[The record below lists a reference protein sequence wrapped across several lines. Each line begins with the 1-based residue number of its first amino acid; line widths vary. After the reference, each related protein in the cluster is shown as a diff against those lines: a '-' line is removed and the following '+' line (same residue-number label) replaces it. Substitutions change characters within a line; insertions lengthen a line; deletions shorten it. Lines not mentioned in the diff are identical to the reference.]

1 MRVVLQG
8 LIVSLVFFF
17 SGICFAQTFV
27 VAPNIYENAEAP
39 GSSNTLIRNV
49 GNPRTIQLIFDESQL
64 TELVNHEINS
74 IAYRLSNNLPGNYPQ
89 VTTTWSEY
97 YIELG
102 VSVDPSQSV
111 STFANNYIGT
121 PTAVRTGALTVAPN
135 SWTVG
140 PPPNPS
146 PWGVEI
152 VFDTPFLYT
161 GGSLAMLV
169 THPGS
174 DNPSEG
180 NSLLDAAGSSSP
192 GNGTLYTAYT
202 SQSFQGTTGGQTAFV
217 PVIRFQGNPVSIPE
231 PSTFAFLLL
240 GVVALSMTRR
250 NIR

>member
-8 LIVSLVFFF
+8 LIVGFVIFCNSV
-17 SGICFAQTFV
+17 CFAQTFV
-27 VAPNIYENAEAP
+27 VAPNIYENTEAP

-49 GNPRTIQLIFDESQL
+49 GNPRTMQLIFDESQL
-64 TELVNHEINS
+64 TGLVNHEITS
-74 IAYRLSNNLPGNYPQ
+74 IAYRLSNNLPGNYPLI
-89 VTTTWSEY
+89 TTTWSEY

-102 VSVDPSQSV
+102 VSVDPTASG
-111 STFANNYIGT
+111 STFADNYIGT

-140 PPPNPS
+140 TPPNPS

-161 GGSLAMLV
+161 GGDLAMLV
-169 THPGS
+169 SHPGS

-180 NSLLDAAGSSSP
+180 NSLLDSAGSTSP

-202 SQSFQGTTGGQTAFV
+202 TSLFQGTTGGQTLFV
-217 PVIRFQGNPVSIPE
+217 PVIRFQGNPVSVPE
-231 PSTFAFLLL
+231 PSVFAVMLI
-240 GVVALSMTRR
+240 GGVALITTRR
-250 NIR
+250 KSR